1 MHSFKMTYPIIDG
14 KIEKDGIV
22 YFGDGNMGIDS
33 QLCDKVQNNLDS
45 EYKEIF

>member
-1 MHSFKMTYPIIDG
+1 MTYPIIDG

-33 QLCDKVQNNLDS
+33 
-45 EYKEIF
+45 